1 MNEKETLV
9 DQMLSSKFAVDFI
22 KVLAPLTS
30 AHMKIFMEN
39 DVDYDDIGNDKE
51 KKLKEISNLYGL
63 LQTAVSDLELVLTFL
78 RIENRKAILEI
89 YPTIEAQEKYFK
101 YHLENYIIRV
111 ITITDIIGKLG
122 NLIFECGLDDEK
134 CNGYSFK
141 EKMKQVDGNIVT
153 IVEKLLQK
161 TKTIKDKRHKKLHTG
176 KSEIGYFEGIVFY
189 DDLSR
194 LIKTEADPI
203 LDDFTD
209 KNIAEEIDRIEV
221 EIREIIDIVIEF
233 TDYANTKFLEIVN
246 R

>member
-1 MNEKETLV
+1 MTEKSTLI
-9 DQMLSSKFAVDFI
+9 DQMLSSKFAMDFI
-22 KVLAPLTS
+22 KVLGPLTS
-30 AHMKIFMEN
+30 AHMKIFLESR
-39 DVDYDDIGNDKE
+39 VDYDEIGTDTE
-51 KKLKEISNLYGL
+51 KKLKEISNIYGL

-78 RIENRKAILEI
+78 RIEDRKAILAI
-89 YPTIEAQEKYFK
+89 YPTLEDQEKYFK

-122 NLIFECGLDDEK
+122 NSIFEIGLDDEK

-161 TKTIKDKRHKKLHTG
+161 TKTIKDKRYQKLHTG
-176 KSEIGYFEGIVFY
+176 RSEIGYFEGIVFY
-189 DDLSR
+189 DDLAK
-194 LIKTEADPI
+194 LIKTEAYPI
-203 LDDFTD
+203 LDEFTD

-221 EIREIIDIVIEF
+221 EIREIIDIVIDF
-233 TDYANTKFLEIVN
+233 TDYANNKFLEIVN